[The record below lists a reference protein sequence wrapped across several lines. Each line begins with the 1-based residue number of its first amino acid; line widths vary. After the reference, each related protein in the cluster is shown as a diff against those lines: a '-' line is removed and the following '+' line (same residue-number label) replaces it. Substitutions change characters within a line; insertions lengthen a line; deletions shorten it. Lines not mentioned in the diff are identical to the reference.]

1 MRPQPRTGSP
11 TRPQLSA
18 EASDLERIQRS
29 PTSLQSNAASPL
41 DACTSP
47 HVLSVDVEEYFQ
59 VNAFDR
65 FVSPD
70 DWPGF
75 PSRLA
80 IGVDRILD
88 LLAHSGAYAT
98 FFVLGW
104 TAKRHASVIR
114 RIAAA
119 GHEIAS
125 HGWSHRRVTT
135 LTPAEFRLEVRH
147 SRTLLE
153 DLVGVPVIGFR
164 APSFSITPSSEW
176 AFDVLLEEGYVY
188 DSSVFPI
195 RRPDYG
201 FPGACPHPHWLRR
214 PSGHLLELPLTTL
227 AVGPVRLPAAGGG
240 YLRHLPYGLT
250 ASALRA
256 SEALRIP
263 AMLYVHPWELDPD
276 QPRLGVSMLAGLRHY
291 RRLAIMTPRL
301 QRLMREFRF
310 TSVRRHTHPEIA
322 AAFVGPVTEAHAGEQ
337 PGPRS

>member
-1 MRPQPRTGSP
+1 MPHSHSTPES
-11 TRPQLSA
+11 
-18 EASDLERIQRS
+18 E
-29 PTSLQSNAASPL
+29 SNPASPS
-41 DACTSP
+41 DACIT
-47 HVLSVDVEEYFQ
+47 HVFSVDVEEYFQ

-65 FVSPD
+65 FISPD
-70 DWPGF
+70 DWETF

-80 IGVDRILD
+80 VGVDRILE
-88 LLAHSGAYAT
+88 LLAGSGAHAT

-104 TAKRHASVIR
+104 TAKRNPSVIR

-135 LTPAEFRLEVRH
+135 LTPAQFRTEVRD
-147 SRTLLE
+147 SKDLLE
-153 DLVGVPVIGFR
+153 DLVGVRVGGFR
-164 APSFSITPSSEW
+164 APSFSITAACAW

-201 FPGACPHPHWLRR
+201 YPDACPRPHRLRR
-214 PSGHLLELPLTTL
+214 ASGTLLELPLATL
-227 AVGPVRLPAAGGG
+227 EVGPIRLPAAGGG

-256 SEALRIP
+256 SAALHIP

-276 QPRLGVSMLAGLRHY
+276 QPRLSVSMLARLRHY
-291 RRLAIMTPRL
+291 RRLSVTTPRL
-301 QRLMREFRF
+301 QRLMQEFRF
-310 TSVRRHTHPEIA
+310 TSVRRHAHPDIA
-322 AAFVGPVTEAHAGEQ
+322 EAFLDAPVADAQREDR
-337 PGPRS
+337 RSMPA